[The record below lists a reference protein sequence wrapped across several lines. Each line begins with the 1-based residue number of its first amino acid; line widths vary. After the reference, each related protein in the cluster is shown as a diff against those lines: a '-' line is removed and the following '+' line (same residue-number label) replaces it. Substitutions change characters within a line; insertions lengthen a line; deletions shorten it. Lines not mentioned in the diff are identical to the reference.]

1 MQTLLGLY
9 SKYWLPFGEL
19 LTDME
24 RRGIRVNVDYLK

>member
-1 MQTLLGLY
+1 MENLLGLY

-24 RRGIRVNVDYLK
+24 RNGIAVDLNHLK